1 MSLMWGILY
10 CIYILYYILYILCW
24 IRHSYGTPYCRA
36 LSEWFQTTDPPS
48 PGVWWNWPTKPSF
61 NSMNSIPWIQ
71 LMVHNVSVL
80 SVYLLHVSFWHKLHA
95 NGKRLNAFLVAIF
108 WFTWFE
114 HRLGFVWPF
123 SVLSDPFQTAG
134 VPQGDINWP
143 NVKLGLQHICPRLFH
158 RIWWSMSSFW
168 KKM

>member
-1 MSLMWGILY
+1 MSLTCGILF
-10 CIYILYYILYILCW
+10 CISFTISFTISCISFAEYLIHAARFTAERSRRLTHL
-24 IRHSYGTPYCRA
+24 
-36 LSEWFQTTDPPS
+36 D
-48 PGVWWNWPTKPSF
+48 WNWPTKPSF

-95 NGKRLNAFLVAIF
+95 NCKRLNAFLVAIF

-123 SVLSDPFQTAG
+123 LVLSDPFQTAG

-143 NVKLGLQHICPRLFH
+143 NGKLGLQHICPRLFH

-168 KKM
+168 KKW